1 MKVPLYRV
9 AHGRSGDKGQDSNV
23 GLIAYD
29 QACYELIRREVT
41 PARVKKHFRRI
52 VRGKVERF
60 EIPNL
65 LAFNFILHDSL
76 GGGGSTSLKNDA
88 QGKTHAMAL
97 LIMEIEQPRGF
108 VLPEVGPRGALAP
121 GGMLVEPEKSRR
133 AASRRKK

>member
-1 MKVPLYRV
+1 MKVPLYRI

-41 PARVKKHFRRI
+41 PTRVKKHFRRI

-65 LAFNFILHDSL
+65 LAFNFLLHDSL
-76 GGGGSTSLKNDA
+76 GCGGSTR
-88 QGKTHAMAL
+88 
-97 LIMEIEQPRGF
+97 P
-108 VLPEVGPRGALAP
+108 
-121 GGMLVEPEKSRR
+121 SRR
-133 AASRRKK
+133 RTTRAAFSTPSVSSWRWERAPVRWWWSVGRASGRVPCPA